1 MDALKIKKNLSVK
14 EIIEIVGKKNIF
26 PIINSMREKNFIL
39 IDEKIYGKYSPKF
52 IRCVRLSKNFNKD
65 LILSIPK
72 NAKKNQIKFYEHYL
86 ANKLKSNRNIRLS
99 DFKNLNKSYHSILNK
114 MVEKKIFEFYDLE
127 ISRNIIESKKKL
139 KKIELSKK
147 QILALN
153 EIKNNFNLNKNVLLK
168 GVTASGKTEIY
179 ISLIKQ
185 YLNSGNQILYLV
197 PEIALTT
204 QLVDRLSHFF
214 SDNLLVYHSAL
225 SLNQRAELWF
235 KINQNKTN
243 QIVIGARSAIFSSF

>member
-1 MDALKIKKNLSVK
+1 
-14 EIIEIVGKKNIF
+14 
-26 PIINSMREKNFIL
+26 
-39 IDEKIYGKYSPKF
+39 
-52 IRCVRLSKNFNKD
+52 
-65 LILSIPK
+65 
-72 NAKKNQIKFYEHYL
+72 
-86 ANKLKSNRNIRLS
+86 
-99 DFKNLNKSYHSILNK
+99 
-114 MVEKKIFEFYDLE
+114 MVEKKIFEFYDSLE

-197 PEIALTT
+197 LK
-204 QLVDRLSHFF
+204 
-214 SDNLLVYHSAL
+214 LL
-225 SLNQRAELWF
+225 
-235 KINQNKTN
+235 
-243 QIVIGARSAIFSSF
+243 